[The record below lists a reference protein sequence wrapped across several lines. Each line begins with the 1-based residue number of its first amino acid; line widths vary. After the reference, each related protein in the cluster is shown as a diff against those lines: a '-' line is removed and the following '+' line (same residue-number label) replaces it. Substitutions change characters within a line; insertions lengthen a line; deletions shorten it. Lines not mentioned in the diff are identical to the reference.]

1 MLYKIL
7 LTIDLHDISRQNI
20 NQISDKLMNL
30 SWFCIDSQKTTW
42 KAEKNASDV
51 ITAKF
56 KIERELQFLFRSCSL
71 SELNYAFQLSLG
83 EISTGKLKI
92 I

>member
-7 LTIDLHDISRQNI
+7 LTIDLQEIPLQNI
-20 NQISDKLMNL
+20 NHISDKLMNL

-42 KAEKNASDV
+42 KAEKIASDV

-56 KIERELQFLFRSCSL
+56 KIERELQHLLQSCHL

-83 EISTGKLKI
+83 EISTGKLKSI
-92 I
+92 